1 MNNFGYLKNRG
12 DATIKKSDKDT
23 INIKETTISRGERR
37 IEGLIF
43 TGSGPEFIKIVSE
56 KTNLDGSVVL
66 DFIINHLLVKKGV
79 DWNSPIL
86 GEYLGIYK
94 DSLASFSL
102 VWDKNLREF
111 ITHGVVFQS
120 KKNPLVGLIAH
131 IRTPD
136 EYQGMGLGTLMTE
149 ETTNAAFENNAEFV
163 VLATDDKLHRI
174 ESGERAAYTLY
185 SKLGYAILAE
195 KKLADTVDWL
205 MIIDQEIFSDCLK
218 EKEKNNGRYPK
229 ETPAYITEKQQKLID
244 KVRGK
249 FSAKKKNLSID
260 NVTDGDLAFLFM
272 LTALS
277 PLLDFKIKLNSWDVH
292 LGPEF
297 ERSFVVN
304 IRPAML
310 DQDRLEDA
318 TLLLRDEKGFILV
331 VCAAKQVYPFSRNTM
346 RIDFYCFPE
355 FLDNNRE
362 SVLNLVNE
370 TIKRI
375 KEAEDAPEPC
385 ILTFCGIDEVKIS
398 TFKDLGFKET
408 GNKYQYYSQDGTL
421 AYETIEYS
429 KKL

>member
-1 MNNFGYLKNRG
+1 M
-12 DATIKKSDKDT
+12 KKSDKDT

-43 TGSGPEFIKIVSE
+43 TGSGPEFIKTVSE

-86 GEYLGIYK
+86 GEYLSIYK

-102 VWDKNLREF
+102 VWDKNLKEF
-111 ITHGVVFQS
+111 VSHGAVFQS
-120 KKNPLVGLIAH
+120 KKNPLVGLVAH

-174 ESGERAAYTLY
+174 ESGEKAAYTLY

-205 MIIDQEIFSDCLK
+205 MIINQEIFNDCLK
-218 EKEKNNGRYPK
+218 EKEKNNDRYPK
-229 ETPAYITEKQQKLID
+229 EVSHEIKEKQQKLIN
-244 KVRGK
+244 KVREE
-249 FSAKKKNLSID
+249 FSAKNTNLKID
-260 NVTDGDLAFLFM
+260 KITDGDLALLFM

-277 PLLDFKIKLNSWDVH
+277 PENDFKIKLDSWDVH
-292 LGPEF
+292 LGAEF

-304 IRPAML
+304 LRPAML

-318 TLLLRDEKGFILV
+318 TLVLRDDNRLILAI
-331 VCAAKQVYPFSRNTM
+331 CAVKQVYPFSRNTM
-346 RIDFYCFPE
+346 RVDFYCFPE

-362 SVLNLVNE
+362 DILNLIKE

-375 KEAEDAPEPC
+375 KEAPEVPKPC
-385 ILTFCGIDEVKIS
+385 ILSFSGIDEDKIS
-398 TFKDLGFKET
+398 IFKVFGFKET
-408 GNKYQYYSQDGTL
+408 VNKYQFFSQDGSIS
-421 AYETIEYS
+421 YETIEYT
-429 KKL
+429 KEL

>member
-1 MNNFGYLKNRG
+1 MEEDNMKKHQNNLVHIRE
-12 DATIKKSDKDT
+12 SL
-23 INIKETTISRGERR
+23 ISRGDRK
-37 IEGLIF
+37 IDALIF
-43 TGSGPEFIKIVSE
+43 TGCGAEFIKTVS
-56 KTNLDGSVVL
+56 KKINLDGSIIL
-66 DFIINHLLVKKGV
+66 DYIINHLLVKKGV

-94 DSLASFSL
+94 NSLASFSL
-102 VWDKNLREF
+102 VWDKNLNRF
-111 ITHGVVFQS
+111 ISHGTTFQS
-120 KKNPLVGLIAH
+120 KENPLVGLIAH
-131 IRTPD
+131 IRTLD

-149 ETTNAAFENNAEFV
+149 ETTKIAFENNAELA

-205 MIIDQEIFSDCLK
+205 MISDREIFSDCLL

-229 ETPAYITEKQQKLID
+229 ETPTYIKETQEKLID
-244 KVRGK
+244 KVRGE
-249 FSAKKKNLSID
+249 FSAKKKNLMID
-260 NVTDGDLAFLFM
+260 KVTDGDLAFLFM

-277 PLLDFKIKLNSWDVH
+277 PEDDFKIKLDSWDVH
-292 LGPEF
+292 LGAEF

-318 TLLLRDEKGFILV
+318 TLILRDEKGFILA

-346 RIDFYCFPE
+346 KIDFYCFPE
-355 FLDNNRE
+355 FLNNNKKE
-362 SVLNLVNE
+362 ILNLINE

-375 KEAEDAPEPC
+375 KKSEDAPKPC
-385 ILTFCGIDEVKIS
+385 ILSFSGIDEEKIS
-398 TFKDLGFKET
+398 IFKDLQFKET
-408 GNKYQYYSQDGTL
+408 GNKYKYFSQDGTL
-421 AYETIEYS
+421 AYETVEYS
-429 KKL
+429 NKI